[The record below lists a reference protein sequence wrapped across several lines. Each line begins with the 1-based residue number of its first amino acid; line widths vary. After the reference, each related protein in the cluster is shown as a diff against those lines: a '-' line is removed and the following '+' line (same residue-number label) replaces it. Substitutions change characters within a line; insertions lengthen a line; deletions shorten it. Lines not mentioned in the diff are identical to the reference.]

1 MEEAVEQVRDS
12 LSAVRKALSHIL
24 GRRLFMPK
32 PARERAVSSLLAVT
46 QLCLARS
53 FDAFSMAL
61 AECLGVVAPDSA
73 QPLKDLTSPDVDDV
87 TTRVYLF
94 EISSEYCDAFI
105 QRNAHQG
112 AWKMAEADQPDLTTL
127 TVQLLSAYVSNNT
140 VPSADLAGLIQST
153 RSALAVSA
161 VPAAEPVTE
170 FPPAVSVRKS
180 LGSREHILSL
190 IDGKAYKSL
199 KRHLSTHGL
208 TPAEY
213 RQRYQL
219 PKDYPMVAPGY
230 SQQRREV
237 AERMG
242 LGRKRAAGKAPE
254 AVASTESAAPVAVTK
269 KAPAGTRRTRK
280 PAEVGKSGAET
291 KPIKRVAS
299 ASASKAAAAA
309 TAPAPSAPTKAAPK
323 TKAPTA
329 SGAKP
334 RTKAKAA
341 VAAPT
346 SDVSAEKKPR
356 GKRGSAQRK
365 TKEPAL
371 AAG

>member
-1 MEEAVEQVRDS
+1 
-12 LSAVRKALSHIL
+12 
-24 GRRLFMPK
+24 
-32 PARERAVSSLLAVT
+32 
-46 QLCLARS
+46 
-53 FDAFSMAL
+53 
-61 AECLGVVAPDSA
+61 
-73 QPLKDLTSPDVDDV
+73 
-87 TTRVYLF
+87 
-94 EISSEYCDAFI
+94 
-105 QRNAHQG
+105 
-112 AWKMAEADQPDLTTL
+112 MAEADQPDLTTL
-127 TVQLLSAYVSNNT
+127 TVQLLSAYVSNNM
-140 VPSADLAGLIQST
+140 VPSNDLAGLIQST

-161 VPAAEPVTE
+161 VPAAEPVAE

-190 IDGKAYKSL
+190 IDGKPYKSL

-242 LGRKRAAGKAPE
+242 LGRKRAAAKATE
-254 AVASTESAAPVAVTK
+254 AVAPTEQTTPVAAAQ
-269 KAPAGTRRTRK
+269 KAPAGTRRARK
-280 PAEVGKSGAET
+280 AADVGKSAAET
-291 KPIKRVAS
+291 KPAKRVRPARATKTAAAATPPAAS
-299 ASASKAAAAA
+299 IPKSAPKKKAAAA
-309 TAPAPSAPTKAAPK
+309 S
-323 TKAPTA
+323 
-329 SGAKP
+329 SAKP

-341 VAAPT
+341 VAVPKTNAP
-346 SDVSAEKKPR
+346 AEKQPR
-356 GKRGSAQRK
+356 TKRASAQRK